1 MDNSSALTN
10 KSNPDTRK
18 RLKQLVLD
26 SVAAK
31 ESKRAYAR
39 AIDNFLDWFES
50 NRPSTGFT
58 KATVQTY
65 RSILIDS
72 GLSSSTVSL
81 NLTAIR
87 RLAVEATDNGLI
99 SQDLASAIG
108 RVKGVKRHGLRIG
121 TWLTVTEAETLINRP
136 DVSSLKGKRDKA
148 ILALLIGC
156 GLRRDEAARL
166 DFEHIQERQ
175 KRWLVLDL
183 RGKGGR
189 IRSVPMPSFAK
200 EAIDEWTAA
209 AKLRAGRIFRSMNRG
224 GKVVGDKM
232 SAQSIF
238 DVVKQYGAEIG
249 SKSTSPHNLRR
260 SFARLAHNGKA
271 SLEQI
276 QTSLGHGSILVTQS
290 YVGILQD
297 LTDAPCDHL
306 GIKL

>member
-1 MDNSSALTN
+1 MDNSSALT
-10 KSNPDTRK
+10 KKLNPDTRK

-65 RSILIDS
+65 R
-72 GLSSSTVSL
+72 
-81 NLTAIR
+81 
-87 RLAVEATDNGLI
+87 
-99 SQDLASAIG
+99 
-108 RVKGVKRHGLRIG
+108 
-121 TWLTVTEAETLINRP
+121 
-136 DVSSLKGKRDKA
+136 
-148 ILALLIGC
+148 ALLIGC

-209 AKLRAGRIFRSMNRG
+209 AGLRAGRIFRSTNRG

-232 SAQSIF
+232 S
-238 DVVKQYGAEIG
+238 
-249 SKSTSPHNLRR
+249 
-260 SFARLAHNGKA
+260 
-271 SLEQI
+271 
-276 QTSLGHGSILVTQS
+276 
-290 YVGILQD
+290 
-297 LTDAPCDHL
+297 
-306 GIKL
+306 